1 MWGDE
6 VLCDNE
12 LNNDFNLRS
21 VYIFDYL
28 IIWLKRFWYVVGL
41 CGYYDGDNSNDFMF
55 FSGRLYSGKERRFK
69 DFFKSWR
76 LDFIEKFDLI
86 IYIYYFLV

>member
-28 IIWLKRFWYVVGL
+28 IIWLKRFWYVIGL

-55 FSGRLYSGKERRFK
+55 FSGRLYLGKERRFK

-76 LDFIEKFDLI
+76 LEFIESFDI
-86 IYIYYFLV
+86 IFYYFLV

>member
-1 MWGDE
+1 M
-6 VLCDNE
+6 
-12 LNNDFNLRS
+12 
-21 VYIFDYL
+21 
-28 IIWLKRFWYVVGL
+28 KRFWYVIGL

-55 FSGRLYSGKERRFK
+55 FSGRLYLGKERRFK